1 MPLHEGGDRDSTLNF
16 DVSSA
21 AVVEF
26 PLRGDWCALNTPAH
40 RIPSHGTDYF
50 AQRYAYDFARIGP
63 VKGLRFQRG
72 SMLRHLTVGVYASDF
87 FCWDQ
92 PVESAFS
99 GQVVAV
105 GDGWPDRQ
113 NVAALWE
120 LLRGTLFAR
129 PPRGGDYRPLAGNF
143 VLVEGV
149 PGVALYAHLRCGSVS
164 VRVGESI
171 TVGDTIATVGNS
183 GNSTMP
189 HLHFHLMDG
198 PDPLSAA
205 GVPCVFRRYE
215 RFVDGEWASVHR
227 GAPNRLERIRAV
239 DKE

>member
-1 MPLHEGGDRDSTLNF
+1 MPRRDGLDPDSLSNF
-16 DVSSA
+16 DISA
-21 AVVEF
+21 ATAVEF
-26 PLRGDWCALNTPAH
+26 PLRGEWCALNTPAH

-50 AQRYAYDFARIGP
+50 AQRYAYDFARVGP
-63 VKGLRFQRG
+63 EGMRFQPG
-72 SMLRHLTVGVYASDF
+72 SMLCHLTAGVPASQF

-92 PVESAFS
+92 PVYAAFS

-105 GDGWPDRQ
+105 GDDWPDRQ

-120 LLRGTLFAR
+120 ILRGTLFAR
-129 PPRGGDYRPLAGNF
+129 PPRGDDYRPLAGNF
-143 VLVEGV
+143 VLVAGV

-164 VRVGESI
+164 VRVGDS
-171 TVGDTIATVGNS
+171 VAAGDTIATVGNS

-198 PDPLSAA
+198 PDPLRAS
-205 GVPCVFRRYE
+205 GVPCVFRDYE
-215 RFVDGEWASVHR
+215 RFVDGKWMWVHS